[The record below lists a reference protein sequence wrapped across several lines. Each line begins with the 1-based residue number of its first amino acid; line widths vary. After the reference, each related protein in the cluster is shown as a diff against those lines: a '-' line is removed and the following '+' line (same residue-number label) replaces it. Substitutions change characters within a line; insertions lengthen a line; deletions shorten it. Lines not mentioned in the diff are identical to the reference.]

1 MLFPL
6 YFALVKGDKGKAFIL
21 ILAVILTDF
30 FDGFLA
36 RKLGQE
42 TPLGQYLDPFAD
54 KVAMFFA
61 FCWLWEKTSYPK
73 EVILIFLVRESIG
86 IVGGLLL
93 LFQKGIL
100 GKPNWWGKVG
110 ISIFALSVVFYFLD
124 LPYKEIFAYL
134 SLVIMGV
141 AMVLYIKVYLP
152 LLIKGS

>member
-1 MLFPL
+1 MLIPL
-6 YFALVKGDKGKAFIL
+6 YFSLEKGRKEEAFLL
-21 ILAVILTDF
+21 ILAIILTDF

-36 RKLGQE
+36 RRLGQE

-61 FCWLWEKTSYPK
+61 FCWLWKKTSYPK
-73 EVILIFLVRESIG
+73 EVIVIFLVREAIG
-86 IVGGLLL
+86 IVGGALLL
-93 LFQKGIL
+93 LQKGIL

-134 SLVIMGV
+134 SLLVMGI

-152 LLIKGS
+152 LLLKNS